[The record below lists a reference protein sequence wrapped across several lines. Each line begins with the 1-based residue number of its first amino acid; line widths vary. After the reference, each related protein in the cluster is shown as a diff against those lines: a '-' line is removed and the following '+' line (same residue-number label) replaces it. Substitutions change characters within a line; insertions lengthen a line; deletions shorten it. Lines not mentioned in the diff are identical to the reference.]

1 VGLRRVTSGCVV
13 GVLLVACAAAP
24 QAGPTPR
31 AAQTPPATVPTAT
44 AAPGTAVPPTPAGPA
59 PNAAP
64 AATPSGPPVPPAP
77 TATPSP
83 APAVD
88 GLPPY
93 LDDRSTPEQV
103 LRSYFNAIERRELA
117 RAYGYWQENAPGLP
131 PFPRFEQGFADTAS
145 VQAVLGSRRVGVGA
159 GQLYF
164 SVPVALTA
172 TTRSGATQ
180 RFVGCYVL
188 HLARPQ
194 LQAVPPFHPM
204 AIQSATVRELPPDQ
218 DPTAQLGSVCP
229 PS

>member
-1 VGLRRVTSGCVV
+1 VTSRCVV
-13 GVLLVACAAAP
+13 GALLMACAAAP
-24 QAGPTPR
+24 QPGPTPR
-31 AAQTPPATVPTAT
+31 AAPTPAPTVPTTT
-44 AAPGTAVPPTPAGPA
+44 AAPATAVLPTPAGPA
-59 PNAAP
+59 PTAAP
-64 AATPSGPPVPPAP
+64 TATPSVPPAAPP
-77 TATPSP
+77 TPAATPSP

-88 GLPPY
+88 GSPPY

-131 PFPRFEQGFADTAS
+131 PFPRFEQGYADTAS
-145 VQAVLGSRRVGVGA
+145 VQAVLGSRRTGVGA

-164 SVPVALTA
+164 SVPVALIA